1 MHAMNQLEKIK
12 EGSKIIKKEVKQ
24 KSAQYILIALAW
36 NEMIK
41 SAIEYLFPFPKNTIL
56 LKAIYAFLLTLLLV
70 FLSLY
75 LERLIEKK

>member
-1 MHAMNQLEKIK
+1 MNQLEKIK

-24 KSAQYILIALAW
+24 KSAQYILTALGFVVALAW

-56 LKAIYAFLLTLLLV
+56 LKAI
-70 FLSLY
+70 
-75 LERLIEKK
+75 